1 MHLILILYITLMLDF
16 HFKSMLYKIYIPL
29 LITLNVFLNYL
40 NIGVVM
46 NLRI

>member
-1 MHLILILYITLMLDF
+1 MHLILILYIKLMLDF
-16 HFKSMLYKIYIPL
+16 HFKSMLTIYIPL

-40 NIGVVM
+40 NINVVM